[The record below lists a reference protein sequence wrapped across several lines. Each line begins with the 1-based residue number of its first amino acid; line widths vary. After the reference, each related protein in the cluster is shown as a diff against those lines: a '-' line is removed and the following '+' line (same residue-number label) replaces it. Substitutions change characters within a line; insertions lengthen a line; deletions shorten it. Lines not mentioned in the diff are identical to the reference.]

1 MIMRIAIPLSCSFFL
16 ASTTSAF
23 TVSPHGVLSTTS
35 RVSVARQAIPE
46 DTAAAAAATAGLYRP
61 FVEYAWSKLEEAG
74 VLLETS
80 ESTAVPSELAKN
92 EAVAKGMPEGTTVK
106 ISIDAKKGNGNP
118 VTYGRFALLE
128 TLLPDVTGVSTKG
141 IQVMNLVVFGKP
153 PLPVW
158 GVDLVS
164 LPGDRHLLAM
174 DVQPMTADK
183 KLPMEDKWKEW
194 HDTYVTGS
202 FEWGGDLPEDAQK
215 FFSPHGL
222 WTRLAGEDAVPQIQT
237 DVFAAFAA
245 HLDLYLECVAAA
257 AAADDDT
264 PACEDNHQDEYL
276 QYRLQ
281 NDPARP
287 MLQRL
292 YGPEWTERVLE
303 EVLFPKDQVLSS

>member
-1 MIMRIAIPLSCSFFL
+1 MKLALLLSCSLL
-16 ASTTSAF
+16 ASTTNAF
-23 TVSPHGVLSTTS
+23 TVSPLDRVPCTRS
-35 RVSVARQAIPE
+35 RASVACQASPE
-46 DTAAAAAATAGLYRP
+46 NAAASGLYRP
-61 FVEYAWSKLEEAG
+61 FVEYAWSKLEDAG
-74 VLLETS
+74 LLLEAS
-80 ESTAVPSELAKN
+80 ETTAVPSELTTN

-128 TLLPDVTGVSTKG
+128 TLLPDAGTADVSTKG
-141 IQVMNLVVFGKP
+141 IQVMNLVVFGRP

-183 KLPMEDKWKEW
+183 KLPLEHKWKEW

-222 WTRLAGEDAVPQIQT
+222 WTRLAGEEAVQQIQT

-257 AAADDDT
+257 VTDDDDT

-303 EVLFPKDQVLSS
+303 EVLFPADRVFAS